1 MTVTEPRTSGR
12 PGLLTAYRW
21 LAGASAAVV
30 VVMAYL
36 AGHSDRLFGTGDIGL
51 HGYLGE
57 LLFAVAVVMVVL
69 SFLTQTRGVVV
80 GHAVAFAALCFAQV
94 GLGFVGRDT
103 LEAAAWHIPNGVLI
117 MGVAVAHV
125 SLLLPGRTPPG

>member
-1 MTVTEPRTSGR
+1 MTDVRTSNR
-12 PGLLTAYRW
+12 SGLLTTYRW
-21 LAGASAAVV
+21 LAGLSAAVIV
-30 VVMAYL
+30 AMAYL
-36 AGHSDRLFGTGDIGL
+36 AGHSDRLFGTGDIAL

-69 SFLTQTRGVVV
+69 AFLTRRSAVVL

-103 LEAAAWHIPNGVLI
+103 LEAAAWHIPNGVLL
-117 MGVAVAHV
+117 MGVAVAHL
-125 SLLLPGRTPPG
+125 SLLLPGRSPAG